1 MIRLDAV
8 TRRFGALTAVD
19 NVSLAIERGAS
30 FALLGPNGAGKTT
43 IVRMLLDF
51 IKPTAGRITLG
62 GRAASDPKA
71 RRAIGYLAESHAI
84 PPYLCGLV
92 YLKRHAALM
101 GLTGKEAFR
110 EVDRVLE
117 ITSMAADRNLPSAA
131 CSKGMRQRLGLGA
144 ALLGRPE
151 CLILDEPTSGLDPIG
166 MRDVRKILEILHD
179 RKVTLLVNSHLLSEV
194 EKTCKTVGIM
204 HNGKVLIKGAVASIV
219 KDRETL
225 EDVFIRYI
233 ETENE

>member
-8 TRRFGALTAVD
+8 TRKFGEMTAV
-19 NVSLAIERGAS
+19 NHVSLSIERGES

-62 GRAASDPKA
+62 GKAVSDPAA
-71 RRAIGYLAESHAI
+71 RSAVGYLAESHAI
-84 PPYLCGLV
+84 PPYLSGFE
-92 YLKRHAALM
+92 YLKRHAVLM
-101 GLTGKEAFR
+101 GLSGKKALR
-110 EVDRVLE
+110 EIDRVLTL
-117 ITSMAADRNLPSAA
+117 TSMTADRNLKSVA

-144 ALLGRPE
+144 AILGRPE
-151 CLILDEPTSGLDPIG
+151 CLILDEPSSGLDPIG

-179 RKVTLLVNSHLLSEV
+179 RKVTLLINSHLLSEV
-194 EKTCKTVGIM
+194 EKTCETIGIM
-204 HNGKVLIKGAVASIV
+204 QRGRILVKGAVSSIAN
-219 KDRETL
+219 DRETL

-233 ETENE
+233 EMENE